1 MNQTHRPVL
10 LAEAVTA
17 LLESPLLQ
25 TESPEKS
32 ILIDGTFGRGI
43 VKTGLPLHERL
54 VVELSPHE
62 PGKVFIRNGA
72 I

>member
-1 MNQTHRPVL
+1 MTICQL
-10 LAEAVTA
+10 LGLAE
-17 LLESPLLQ
+17 
-25 TESPEKS
+25 
-32 ILIDGTFGRGI
+32 TFGRGI

-72 I
+72 VQKVDFSWFDFRRDR